1 MKWYAEDE
9 IIESICTLIE
19 MNKRYQNRIRFMGKM
34 IEYHNFK
41 IIYESILGI
50 DIKNYTKEEIS
61 EKIIY
66 LFSNKIN
73 PPEEF
78 SKNININNQVQN
90 FLVDNK
96 LYPLSVLFCLFS
108 GERTVKKDNTIVK
121 FHVEASDEITAEIT
135 ISSKIK
141 WDGEQLTIKN
151 EKFPESMIMSMIG
164 KSLSEII
171 DHPWQGWENIRVL
184 KCTNNRNSVYLK
196 TDAKDLSPLK

>member
-73 PPEEF
+73 P
-78 SKNININNQVQN
+78 
-90 FLVDNK
+90 
-96 LYPLSVLFCLFS
+96 
-108 GERTVKKDNTIVK
+108 
-121 FHVEASDEITAEIT
+121 
-135 ISSKIK
+135 
-141 WDGEQLTIKN
+141 
-151 EKFPESMIMSMIG
+151 
-164 KSLSEII
+164 
-171 DHPWQGWENIRVL
+171 L
-184 KCTNNRNSVYLK
+184 KNSVK
-196 TDAKDLSPLK
+196 I